1 MSRLS
6 RGPEAVEG
14 RFSALQRALRQAQGY
29 GLIVLGGLSLTGCIS
44 AGIGAAR
51 YAAHESDP
59 AVQVERAER
68 DFAMLAQHEGQWTAF
83 RATAAADALMF
94 VPQPVSAQTWL
105 AGREDPPRSVAW
117 QPHAVYVSCDG
128 DTAATTGAA
137 QWPGGS
143 HGMFTTIWQRQA
155 DGGWKWIADH
165 GAPVT
170 TPRVAPAKVTY
181 RRARCAANAALDRPA
196 ALVRDAADAVGG
208 GVSEDGSLHWHYV
221 VRPNGALRFV
231 VDLEEPGGFDR
242 VIDDGAGGA

>member
-1 MSRLS
+1 MT
-6 RGPEAVEG
+6 
-14 RFSALQRALRQAQGY
+14 RALAAA
-29 GLIVLGGLSLTGCIS
+29 LLLLPLTGCIS

-68 DFAMLAQHEGQWTAF
+68 DFARMAQAQGQWTAF

-94 VPQPVSAQTWL
+94 VPQPVDAQAWL
-105 AGREDPPRSVAW
+105 AGRADPPRSVAW

-143 HGMFTTIWQRQA
+143 HGMFTTIWKRQA
-155 DGGWKWIADH
+155 DGSWKWIADH
-165 GAPVT
+165 GAPVSVA
-170 TPRVAPAKVTY
+170 RAAPASTLH
-181 RRARCAANAALDRPA
+181 RRARCAANATLDRPA

-208 GVSEDGSLHWHYV
+208 GASEDGSLHWHYV

-231 VDLEEPGGFDR
+231 VDLESAGRHQR